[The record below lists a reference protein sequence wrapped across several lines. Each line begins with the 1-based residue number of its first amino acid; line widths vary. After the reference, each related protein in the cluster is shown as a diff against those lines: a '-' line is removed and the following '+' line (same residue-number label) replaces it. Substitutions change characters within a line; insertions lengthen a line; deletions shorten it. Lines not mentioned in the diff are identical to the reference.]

1 MTLYIVHCS
10 FMNNNYFGTY
20 SSLRRAR
27 IAFEHFCQECSEII
41 GYTDNRDYTYEIE
54 TINGETFGASIETD
68 ILDYEFSDA
77 TIDPLED

>member
-1 MTLYIVHCS
+1 MTLYIVRCS

-20 SSLRRAR
+20 SSLRRAC
-27 IAFEHFCQECSEII
+27 IAFEHFCQETPEII

-54 TINGETFGASIETD
+54 TINGEIFGASIETD
-68 ILDYEFSDA
+68 VLDYEFSDG